1 MASRQRAEATPAA
14 SVSLWILAL
23 RNLLSR
29 PTRTALAVTG
39 LSIPVLGVLGLFS
52 LSEGIRN
59 LVGNTLSQVN
69 GILVVR
75 QNAPTDLFSE
85 LPAALADPLR
95 KVPGVGAVSPQIWKL
110 APAVEG
116 RSLFVRTAAGALRH
130 SSVQGAGPLLNLL
143 QIEGVDCSELAR
155 RRFDVYERRMVPQNR
170 GGGRFI
176 DRTDRN
182 ARNIVIS
189 RKIARDHPVAAGR
202 PRQVGDNLRVGKETF
217 TIVGIYET
225 GSMLLDDTIIMEI
238 TTARSLLSVPQE
250 TVSCFMVEPKV
261 EAKTEAVARAIE
273 RAIPGVD
280 ARTMSQFQRGAGM
293 LLGTLKKLLLLVIS
307 LALLVGSV
315 GILNT
320 MLMTTSER
328 LTEFG
333 ILRSC
338 GWSRGDLLRLVLAE
352 SICLGL
358 LAGLVGCLLAVA
370 AVMLVNPCLEG
381 GIELVMT
388 PTLLGLGLL
397 LAAALGSL
405 GGLYPAWRVSRL
417 APMEIIRTGSR

>member
-1 MASRQRAEATPAA
+1 MVDTALA
-14 SVSLWILAL
+14 SLWILAL

-59 LVGNTLSQVN
+59 LVGNTLVQVH

-95 KVPGVGAVSPQIWKL
+95 KIPGVGAVTPQIWKL
-110 APAVEG
+110 APPIEG
-116 RSLFVRTAAGALRH
+116 HGLFARTAATTLRH
-130 SSVQGAGPLLNLL
+130 PTSPGAGALLNLL
-143 QIEGVDCSELAR
+143 QVEGLDCSELAR
-155 RRFDVYERRMVPQNR
+155 RRFDVYERRMLPKNE

-176 DRTDRN
+176 DPTDRN
-182 ARNIVIS
+182 AHNIVIS
-189 RKIARDHPVAAGR
+189 RRLAREFPDALGQ
-202 PRQVGDNLRVGKETF
+202 PRKVGDALRIGRETF

-225 GSMLLDDTIIMEI
+225 GSMLLDDTIVMDI
-238 TTARSLLSVPQE
+238 TTARSLLSIPEQ
-250 TVSCFMVEPKV
+250 TVSCFMIEPKG
-261 EAKTEAVARAIE
+261 EAKAQDVARAIE
-273 RAIPGVD
+273 QAIPGVD

-328 LTEFG
+328 LAEFG

-338 GWSRGDLLRLVLAE
+338 GWSRGDLLGLVLAE
-352 SICLGL
+352 SIGLGL
-358 LAGLVGCLLAVA
+358 LAGLVGCLLALA
-370 AVMLVNPCLEG
+370 AVLIVNPFLEG
-381 GIELVMT
+381 GIKLVMT
-388 PTLLGLGLL
+388 PALLCLGLF
-397 LAAALGSL
+397 LAATLGTL